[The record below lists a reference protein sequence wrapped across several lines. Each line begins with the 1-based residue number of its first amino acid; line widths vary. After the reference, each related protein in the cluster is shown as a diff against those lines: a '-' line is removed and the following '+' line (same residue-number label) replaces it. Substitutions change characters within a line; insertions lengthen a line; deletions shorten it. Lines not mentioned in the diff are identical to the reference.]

1 MSVKSTSARAEF
13 VKLRQAY
20 ELLADIYDAGGAAE
34 RSPKG
39 IRLSGIPKDQWSD
52 VKARMRGCEDLVL
65 QLIEGHGEK
74 RAMAGETEVVLAAM
88 ESDDDVRVAALL
100 LSGRSKIKGSL
111 CFSLSDDDWQERL
124 VGFADWDEIPSVIS
138 SADGNNQRALIGL
151 VLSLA
156 GIGRGKLS
164 MTEVEIPQE
173 IDEATHLVRGA
184 EWMKAGL
191 PRFRSAASEALW
203 YAMRLRSVHSRV
215 VRSKKQGLYTSMA
228 LTALY
233 ASGFDEAEI
242 AEMTNMSKG
251 LVAKLIFTSPDKH
264 ASERDLEFMREFVF
278 DGECEPNDSR
288 LMNAG
293 LRIWKGPA
301 IFKRGMDWRISISR
315 RAREALFEGKDLVEV
330 AEGFRIQRRELVR
343 ILSVSLAEAVNER
356 DRFLEGVL
364 KPSTLRALLR

>member
-1 MSVKSTSARAEF
+1 MSGKSTSVRAEF

-20 ELLADIYDAGGAAE
+20 ELLADIFEVGGRVE
-34 RSPKG
+34 RSSKG
-39 IRLSGIPKDQWSD
+39 IRLSGIPREQWGA
-52 VKARMRGCEDLVL
+52 VRARMRGCDELVM
-65 QLIEGHGEK
+65 QLVDGHGEK
-74 RAMAGETEVVLAAM
+74 KAMAGETEVVLAAV
-88 ESDDDVRVAALL
+88 EEGGDIRVAALL
-100 LSGRSKIKGSL
+100 LVGRSKIKDVL
-111 CFSLSDDDWQERL
+111 CFSLSEEGWREKLSEFTDWSQL
-124 VGFADWDEIPSVIS
+124 ASVIAA
-138 SADGNNQRALIGL
+138 ADGNNQRALIGL

-156 GIGRGKLS
+156 GIGRGKLT

-233 ASGFDEAEI
+233 AAGFAKQKISELT
-242 AEMTNMSKG
+242 EMSEG
-251 LVAKLIFTSPDKH
+251 LVDKLIFTSPDKH
-264 ASERDLEFMREFVF
+264 ASDRDLEFMKKFVF
-278 DGECEPNDSR
+278 DEEVSEYTESQ
-288 LMNAG
+288 MNAG

-301 IFKRGMDWRISISR
+301 IFTRGMDWRIAISR
-315 RAREALFEGKDLVEV
+315 NARESLYEGKDLVEV

-343 ILSVSLAEAVNER
+343 ILSVSLAEAINER
-356 DRFLEGVL
+356 DRFISGVL
-364 KPSTLRALLR
+364 KPSTLRVLLR